1 MAGSVTLPGASGTIT
16 LAVGGSSNN
25 QFLASII
32 RNSIL
37 LASVKAGGADL
48 VSAVSMPGGQWSLP
62 AAPVVAN
69 ATPHSTGTDID
80 IAIIPSNA
88 SGAVLIPSGY
98 QYVIDESTAA
108 TITGSSVQVIS
119 ADGPYILTGN
129 SSLSGSGNN
138 TVQASGTYQ
147 IYLGGSGT
155 NNVTLTGQG
164 TYSGSTGSNTVLV
177 NDTASGGSLVM
188 SNGTDSVLASGD
200 HVSVVASGNNAT
212 LNAGS
217 ANGTSV
223 QALGTG
229 DQVIGGTGT
238 TDVSTDGSNALVVGG
253 VGNLSVDDSG
263 TGDTIA
269 AFAASAAS
277 IAAWGKSALVFAG
290 SNPSGT
296 AVTLAGGR
304 TDSAEGYNTVVG
316 GSGPTT
322 VTLGAVTVNG
332 TVLGSGHNVVI
343 GGSGAL
349 TVRDTGFVDTVAA
362 FGSSAASVFAAG
374 QSGLF
379 IGGSHAFFASLGG
392 AGAGNNGSNNTVA
405 GGSGN
410 MTVIAG
416 GINDMIFGGS
426 GSLSVQ
432 GAAGNAGDT
441 IAAFSASSANITLA
455 NQGEINS
462 SPAGALV
469 FGGSGAFTVTV
480 QDANNTIIGGSSGTN
495 AIDLQNEG
503 GVGAHNLVFGG
514 SGAMSITDSG
524 SFDTIAGFGASS
536 VSATLSGNHALFVAG
551 SHSTTVTDQGTADTV
566 LGGSAALTVTAST
579 GSTGLEVFAG
589 SGNLDF
595 VGGANGSTIIGGSGN
610 ETFTGG
616 AGGTTL
622 FGGGGGVFTF
632 NSTTASGALDFAAGS
647 GNETLL
653 SAGSKT
659 NDFIAAGSDS
669 KGTDSLVGGSGNDTF
684 TAGAGTDKFV
694 AGAGQNQFVFFASQ
708 TDGMHDYITGWN
720 SNDSLFLLNYSN
732 ADSANTLMQNA
743 TVSGGNLTIGLSDG
757 TQITFNNV
765 TNTAAFNGKILYT

>member
-16 LAVGGSSNN
+16 LAVGGSSSN

-37 LASVKAGGADL
+37 LASVQAGGADL
-48 VSAVSMPGGQWSLP
+48 VNAVSMPGGQWSLP
-62 AAPVVAN
+62 AAPQVIGTKAGTPEIDVAV
-69 ATPHSTGTDID
+69 
-80 IAIIPSNA
+80 IPTNA
-88 SGAVLIPSGY
+88 SGTVTIPSGY
-98 QYVIDESTAA
+98 QYVIDESTTA
-108 TITGSSVQVIS
+108 TVSGANVQVIS
-119 ADGPYILTGN
+119 VDGPYILTGN
-129 SSLSGSGNN
+129 SSLTGTGNN

-164 TYSGSTGSNTVLV
+164 TYSGSTGSNTILV

-200 HVSVVASGNNAT
+200 HVSVVASGNNST

-217 ANGTSV
+217 ANGASV

-229 DQVIGGTGT
+229 DQVIGGSGT
-238 TDVSTDGSNALVVGG
+238 TDVSTGGSNALVVGG
-253 VGNLSVDDSG
+253 VGTLSVDDSG

-269 AFAASAAS
+269 AFAASTAS

-290 SNPSGT
+290 SNPNGT

-304 TDSAEGYNTVVG
+304 SDSAQGYNTVVG

-322 VTLGAVTVNG
+322 VTLGSVTING

-349 TVRDTGFVDTVAA
+349 TVSDSGFVDTVAA
-362 FGSSAASVFAAG
+362 FGSSSASVFAAG

-392 AGAGNNGSNNTVA
+392 GGAGSNGSNNTVA

-455 NQGEINS
+455 NQGELNS

-469 FGGSGAFTVTV
+469 FGGSGGLTVTV
-480 QDANNTIIGGSSGTN
+480 QDANNTIIGGSSSTN
-495 AIDLQNEG
+495 TIDLQNEG
-503 GVGAHNLVFGG
+503 GVGAHNLVLGG

-536 VSATLSGNHALFVAG
+536 VSATLSGKDAVFVAG
-551 SHSTTVTDQGTADTV
+551 SHSTTVTDEGTADTV
-566 LGGSAALTVTAST
+566 LGGNASVTVTASA
-579 GSTGLEVFAG
+579 GSTGLQVFAG

-595 VGGANGSTIIGGSGN
+595 VGGANGTTVIGGSGN

-616 AGGTTL
+616 TGGTTL
-622 FGGGGGVFTF
+622 FGGSGGGVFTF
-632 NSTTASGALDFAAGS
+632 NSTTASGALDFSAGS

-653 SAGSKT
+653 AAGSKT
-659 NDFIAAGSDS
+659 NDFIAAGADS

-684 TAGAGTDKFV
+684 TAGAGSDTFA

-720 SNDSLFLLNYSN
+720 ATDSLFLLNYSN
-732 ADSANTLMQNA
+732 ADSANTLMQDA
-743 TVSGGNLTIGLSDG
+743 TISGGNLTIGLSDG

-765 TNTAAFNGKILYT
+765 NNTAAFNGKILYT